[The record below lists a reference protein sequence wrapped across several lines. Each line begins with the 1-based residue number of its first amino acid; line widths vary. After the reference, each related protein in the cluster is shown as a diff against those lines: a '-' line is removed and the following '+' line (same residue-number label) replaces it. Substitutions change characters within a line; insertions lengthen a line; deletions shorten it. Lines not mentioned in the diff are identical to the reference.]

1 MVGRNDRENENIKG
15 DIMKYIIQFGIILT
29 VTLIGEVLAYF
40 VPLPVPAGIY
50 GLLLMLAGLITK
62 VIPLHAVKETAKF
75 LLDIMPLLFVPST
88 VGLIDKWGIL
98 RPVLIPVTVT
108 VLLST
113 VIVMV
118 VSGHATQLVIRIGK
132 RKEASQGEGVTL

>member
-1 MVGRNDRENENIKG
+1 
-15 DIMKYIIQFGIILT
+15 MKYIVQFSIILT

-50 GLLLMLAGLITK
+50 GLLLMLVRLMTK
-62 VIPLHAVKETAKF
+62 LIPLHAVKETSKF
-75 LLDIMPLLFVPST
+75 LLDIMPLLFVPSS
-88 VGLIDKWGIL
+88 VGLIEKWGIL

-118 VSGHATQLVIRIGK
+118 VSGHATQLVMRFLN
-132 RKEASQGEGVTL
+132 RKEASRDEGVTL